1 MVSKQITLD
10 GVGLNT
16 LRASDPVL
24 VVNTL
29 DGWYGSP
36 PKKTSYT
43 PLPYGPGSYYTP
55 AYDDVRSIKIAGTVY
70 AQDPAR
76 LIRQQRILNG
86 LCRDPNTLAQLRVD
100 DAAGS
105 LFTGVQRTGELLVTQ
120 IHDLALTYSMAL
132 TCPDPR
138 LFDVNTQSTS
148 TPMAQ
153 AGTGGAAWNGPSPG
167 TSGTQWNGP
176 APGVKGISWGQPTST
191 GFVTLDNTLGNA
203 YADILFTIVGPV
215 QLPAIS
221 TSTNW
226 IRYNGS
232 LAANDVLTINTG
244 SGAVL
249 LNGVNRRP
257 LLTQAQ
263 FFQIPAGQS
272 IAVRYTADIQNSTSY
287 MTATWRTSIL

>member
-1 MVSKQITLD
+1 MISKLITLD
-10 GVGLNT
+10 GVGLNNLGST
-16 LRASDPVL
+16 DPTML
-24 VVNTL
+24 VN
-29 DGWYGSP
+29 DISGWYGAP
-36 PKKTSYT
+36 AKKTSYT
-43 PLPYGPGSYYTP
+43 ALPFGQGSYYAP
-55 AYDDVRSIKIAGTVY
+55 AYDASRTITIAGTVVS
-70 AQDPAR
+70 QDPAR
-76 LIRQQRILNG
+76 LIHQQRILNG

-100 DAAGS
+100 DAAGA
-105 LFTGVQRTGELLVTQ
+105 LYTGVQRSGELLVTRL
-120 IHDLALTYSMAL
+120 HDLALTYSMAL
-132 TCPDPR
+132 TAPDPR

-153 AGTGGAAWNGPSPG
+153 GGTGGVAWNGPSPG
-167 TSGTQWNGP
+167 STGTRWNGP
-176 APGVKGISWGQPTST
+176 APGVTGTSWGQPSST

-215 QLPAIS
+215 QLPAVS
-221 TSTNW
+221 TATNW

-272 IAVRYTADIQNSTSY
+272 IAVRYTADVQNSTSY